1 MRTRNTGTLKQI
13 IEALGDHVPPDALA
27 GEEGCFAGSEC
38 QKLRLDP
45 GRFRPPDA
53 FALTS
58 NPKRFLVS
66 RCSSSSVMSL

>member
-38 QKLRLDP
+38 QKKLRLDP
-45 GRFRPPDA
+45 GRFRK
-53 FALTS
+53 F
-58 NPKRFLVS
+58 
-66 RCSSSSVMSL
+66 